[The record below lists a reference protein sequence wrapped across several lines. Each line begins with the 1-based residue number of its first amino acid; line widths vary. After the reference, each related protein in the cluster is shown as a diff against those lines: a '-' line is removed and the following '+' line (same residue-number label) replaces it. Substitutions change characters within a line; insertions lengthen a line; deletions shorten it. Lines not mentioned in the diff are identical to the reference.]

1 MNFEL
6 FIAKRL
12 HNSKLDTNHYS
23 GPISNIC
30 IFAICISVAVMIIT
44 TSAGIGL
51 QNTIKAKIR
60 LIESDIII
68 SSIVKQESGFIL
80 SAETQDIIKSIENIN
95 STYSVIK
102 KMAIISHNNNIE
114 NIILKGVPSNYKP
127 YILKEHMIDGHAFNK
142 KNEIIISLNQANNL
156 NLKVSDSCLMYF
168 LSKNNN
174 FQKRK
179 FIISGIYNTDSE
191 LFNSTYAFIDIK
203 ELSNINNWED
213 GMITNYEISLSDYS
227 KRNSIVD
234 KLNKNTS
241 YNLITETVE
250 NKFPALF
257 NWIKLFDKNIIFIL
271 IIMLFICIVNITNT
285 LLILIMERLKMIGIL
300 KAIGCSNLSIL
311 KIFLYSSYFIILKG
325 IVLGNIIGLS
335 ICAAQHFLHV
345 ITLDAQSYF
354 ISYIPID
361 FNIKIIIMISLM
373 TFIITHITIL
383 IPYVI
388 IRKITPNKLLNI
400 I

>member
-12 HNSKLDTNHYS
+12 HQSKLDTNYYS

-44 TSAGIGL
+44 TCAGIGL
-51 QNTIKAKIR
+51 QNTIKEKIR
-60 LIESDIII
+60 LIESDIVI
-68 SSIVKQESGFIL
+68 SSINKKESGFRL
-80 SAETQDIIKSIENIN
+80 SADTQEIIKNIKHIN

-114 NIILKGVPSNYKP
+114 NIILKGVPSNYNP
-127 YILKEHMIDGHAFNK
+127 YILKEHMIDGYAFNK

-213 GMITNYEISLSDYS
+213 GMITNYEISLSDYN

-234 KLNKNTS
+234 KLNKNTD

-271 IIMLFICIVNITNT
+271 IIMLFICIINITNT

-361 FNIKIIIMISLM
+361 FNIKIIIMISLI
-373 TFIITHITIL
+373 TFIITHITIF

-388 IRKITPNKLLNI
+388 IRKITPNKLLNTT
-400 I
+400 

>member
-12 HNSKLDTNHYS
+12 HQSKLDTNYYS

-44 TSAGIGL
+44 TCAGIGL
-51 QNTIKAKIR
+51 QNTIKEKIR
-60 LIESDIII
+60 LIESDIVI
-68 SSIVKQESGFIL
+68 SSINKKESGFRL
-80 SAETQDIIKSIENIN
+80 SADTQEIIKNIEYIN

-114 NIILKGVPSNYKP
+114 NIILKGVNSHYNP
-127 YILKEHMIDGHAFNK
+127 YILKRNMIDGHIFNK

-156 NLKVSDSCLMYF
+156 HLKVNDKCLMYF
-168 LSKNNN
+168 LSKDNN

-179 FIISGIYNTDSE
+179 FTISGIYNTDSE

-203 ELSNINNWED
+203 ELSNINNWDE
-213 GMITNYEISLSDYS
+213 GIITNYEISISDYN
-227 KRNSIVD
+227 KRNNIANT
-234 KLNKNTS
+234 LNKKIS
-241 YNLITETVE
+241 YDLITETVE

-257 NWIKLFDKNIIFIL
+257 NWIKLFDKNIVFIL
-271 IIMLFICIVNITNT
+271 IIMLFICILNITNT
-285 LLILIMERLKMIGIL
+285 LLILIMERLKMIGLL
-300 KAIGCSNLSIL
+300 KAIGCSNSSIL
-311 KIFLYSSYFIILKG
+311 KIFLYNSYFITLKG
-325 IVLGNIIGLS
+325 IVIGNILGLS
-335 ICAAQHFLHV
+335 ICAVQHFFHI

-361 FNIKIIIMISLM
+361 FNISIIIMISII

-383 IPYVI
+383 IPYTI
-388 IRKITPNKLLNI
+388 IRNITPNKLLNTT
-400 I
+400 

>member
-12 HNSKLDTNHYS
+12 HNSKLDTNYYS

-114 NIILKGVPSNYKP
+114 NIILKGVPSNYNP

-300 KAIGCSNLSIL
+300 KSIGCSNLSIL
-311 KIFLYSSYFIILKG
+311 KIFLYSSYFITLKG
-325 IVLGNIIGLS
+325 IVLGNVIGLS

-361 FNIKIIIMISLM
+361 FNIKIIIMISLI
-373 TFIITHITIL
+373 TFTITHITIL

>member
-1 MNFEL
+1 LNFEL

-12 HNSKLDTNHYS
+12 HNSKLDTNYYS

-51 QNTIKAKIR
+51 QSTIKEKIR

-68 SSIVKQESGFIL
+68 SSIVKKESGFIL

-271 IIMLFICIVNITNT
+271 IIMLFICIINITNT

-361 FNIKIIIMISLM
+361 FNIKIIIMISLI
-373 TFIITHITIL
+373 TFTITHITIL

-388 IRKITPNKLLNI
+388 IRKITPNKLLNTT
-400 I
+400 